1 MTNLY
6 LFILCALVVCA
17 FTLLIISAVCVGRVK
32 ENRRRHQLG
41 RLLKCSHPE
50 WN

>member
-1 MTNLY
+1 MNGLF
-6 LFILCALVVCA
+6 LFIFCALVVCA
-17 FTLLIISAVCVGRVK
+17 LTALLVSAACLGKVR

-41 RLLKCSHPE
+41 KLLKCSHPE